1 MCNPRRRGFAVRGG
15 GCEDVRDEAAVWWS
29 GPRRAEWVQVT
40 HLAGK
45 ECLSSYFR
53 QVILVFLELEKT
65 QMAPRRCVQT
75 QAQCG
80 TRGRQNKG
88 LPGGKSPDPQNP

>member
-1 MCNPRRRGFAVRGG
+1 MR
-15 GCEDVRDEAAVWWS
+15 EEAAVWWS
-29 GPRRAEWVQVT
+29 GLRGAEQVQVT

-45 ECLSSYFR
+45 EHLSSYFP
-53 QVILVFLELEKT
+53 QVILVFLELEIT

-80 TRGRQNKG
+80 TRGGQNKG
-88 LPGGKSPDPQNP
+88 PPGGKSDPQTP